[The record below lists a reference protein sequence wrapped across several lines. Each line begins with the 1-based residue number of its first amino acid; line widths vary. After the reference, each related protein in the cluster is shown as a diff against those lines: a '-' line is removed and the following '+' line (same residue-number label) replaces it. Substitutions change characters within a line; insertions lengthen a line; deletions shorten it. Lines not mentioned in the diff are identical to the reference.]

1 MATSSTSSS
10 SYDFLSA
17 PASSDDEV
25 VYSPQES
32 TDESSSDS
40 GNESLISDD
49 DDFVVLSRTRSPC
62 LPRALSPSG
71 ESTFSTDDVLS
82 SALSSLSMSQSSAA
96 AFLRDAVHFRLGGV
110 GRSTTTAPAPAPTTP
125 KATKVVVKV
134 KPELTEQQK
143 KKLKREK
150 RKAKLARRRA
160 REAQQAQPPST
171 SNGRFPVVD
180 DASSIASQQ
189 SSTVPGLTKAQ
200 RKKASKAMQG
210 LQAATPTSS
219 APHFPIVDDAS
230 SVASADSAAST
241 VSTATV
247 TGYEDA
253 SNFITGFLSSPEG
266 KDAVNKLALLQALIL
281 ELGVADAAALPTTIT
296 SAKKLLKAEAHVNIR
311 EYMAVREGGQDALK
325 GIMHASRGSLV
336 KSIRKKKNPA
346 SLTWV
351 KQQGLSVLLVQCFC

>member
-1 MATSSTSSS
+1 MATSNSSTSS
-10 SYDFLSA
+10 YDILSA

-71 ESTFSTDDVLS
+71 ESSFSTDDVLS
-82 SALSSLSMSQSSAA
+82 SAMSSLSMSQSSAG
-96 AFLRDAVHFRLGGV
+96 AFLRDAVYFRLGGV
-110 GRSTTTAPAPAPTTP
+110 GRSATNPSVPAPTTP
-125 KATKVVVKV
+125 KAIKV
-134 KPELTEQQK
+134 KPDLTEEQK
-143 KKLKREK
+143 KQAKKQK
-150 RKAKLARRRA
+150 QKAKLARRKARKA
-160 REAQQAQPPST
+160 REAQAAQATST

-180 DASSIASQQ
+180 DASSIASQR
-189 SSTVPGLTKAQ
+189 SSTVPGLTQAQ
-200 RKKASKAMQG
+200 RKKASKALQG
-210 LQAATPTSS
+210 LQAATVSV
-219 APHFPIVDDAS
+219 PHFPIVDDAS
-230 SVASADSAAST
+230 SVASEDSATST
-241 VSTATV
+241 VTV

-266 KDAVNKLALLQALIL
+266 KDAVDKLALLQALIL
-281 ELGVADAAALPTTIT
+281 ELGVADASALPTTIT

-311 EYMAVREGGQDALK
+311 EYMAVRDEGQDALK
-325 GIMHASRGSLV
+325 AIMHASRGSLV